1 MYKTKSSL
9 NGEEFLYRLYFLLD
23 GKVPRVG
30 HDNGT
35 EFEKYFKKACQKL
48 QIQQYYSRARTP
60 KDNPVSERFNQTLET
75 EFVSLGHFNPN
86 TEEFNKELTDWL
98 VEYNFKR
105 PHQTLGYKTP
115 IEFSKVLPMYS
126 SCTGN

>member
-1 MYKTKSSL
+1 MAKCLELVMTMEQSL
-9 NGEEFLYRLYFLLD
+9 KNILKKLVKNFKFL
-23 GKVPRVG
+23 
-30 HDNGT
+30 
-35 EFEKYFKKACQKL
+35 
-48 QIQQYYSRARTP
+48 QYYSRVRTP
-60 KDNPVSERFNQTLET
+60 KDNSVSERFNQTLET

-105 PHQTLGYKTP
+105 PHQTLGYNTP

-126 SCTGN
+126 SCTYY